1 MRSSFGRSPL
11 NATPSSDSRGGA
23 RRHPRPTIDVPRAG
37 RRAPARLSTTVDKTG
52 LTHTNRSPIN
62 PVHFTVSGE
71 FVVALKKRTLGE
83 VAYLATVHGFPNNI
97 SVCEELIKPYNE
109 DSSMSTLAG
118 EYFCEELR

>member
-1 MRSSFGRSPL
+1 MRVLLLIPVAAILVACGSAGAGVSRSMTEEELEAFLRGR
-11 NATPSSDSRGGA
+11 
-23 RRHPRPTIDVPRAG
+23 
-37 RRAPARLSTTVDKTG
+37 
-52 LTHTNRSPIN
+52 
-62 PVHFTVSGE
+62 TVSGE